1 MRESKKFPVY
11 WTGLGIYTII
21 LLIFGACFLA
31 YTDKALQQYENSQ
44 PETVMENYVAE
55 FQQMAADGTLYDKM
69 EMSSSVNE
77 FESVDVYKELY
88 KAHLAGITEY
98 TFVKSESSYLAEK
111 PEYYI
116 CGDGKPV
123 AKIVLSASNE
133 HTIFGILTIMD
144 WQTESLDSAWE
155 GSTKDYIIRIPDDYT
170 ATVNGVELSEA
181 NLTGEVIENPEFENV
196 SNYVKMPAF
205 VEYSAQG
212 LMKEPKIRVFG
223 ADGQEREVV
232 ADEDGAFV
240 LTQYQPSDNI
250 PKERYDD
257 ALKMA
262 QTWENFLTRDLPG
275 EAHGLATIRKYL
287 IKDSYYWNLAKQY
300 ANSVDITFISGH
312 RMDNPPYSNI
322 KISDYVSYGE
332 NCYSCYIYFE
342 KNMILTKTGES
353 RVDKIDSTFYF
364 VKYDD
369 SDDKKDNPH
378 WAIADMI
385 AKTES
390 KGN

>member
-1 MRESKKFPVY
+1 MRKSKKFPVY
-11 WTGLGIYTII
+11 WAGLGIYTII
-21 LLIFGACFLA
+21 LLIFGACFLS
-31 YTDKALQQYENSQ
+31 YTDKALMQYENSQ
-44 PETVMENYVAE
+44 PSTVMENYLAE
-55 FQQMAADGTLYDKM
+55 FKQMAADGTLYDKM
-69 EMSSSVNE
+69 EMSSFVNE

-88 KAHLAGITEY
+88 KAHLAGISEY

-116 CGDGKPV
+116 CGDGEPI

-133 HTIFGILTIMD
+133 HMIFGILTIMD
-144 WQTESLDSAWE
+144 WQTESLASAWQT
-155 GSTKDYIIRIPDDYT
+155 STKDYIIRIPDDYK

-181 NLTGEVIENPEFENV
+181 NRLGEPIENPDFENV
-196 SNYVKMPAF
+196 SAYVKMPVF
-205 VEYSAQG
+205 VEYSAKG
-212 LMKEPKIRVFG
+212 LMQEPEIKVFG
-223 ADGQEREVV
+223 ADGQEREAA
-232 ADEDGAFV
+232 ADEDGAIV
-240 LTQYQPSDNI
+240 AAEYKPSDNI

-262 QTWENFLTRDLPG
+262 QTWDNFLTRDLGG
-275 EAHGLATIRKYL
+275 EAHGLATARKYL
-287 IKDSYYWNLAKQY
+287 IRDSYYWSKAKEY

-312 RMDNPPYSNI
+312 RMADPPYTNI

-332 NCYSCYIYFE
+332 NCYSCHIYFE
-342 KNMILTKTGES
+342 KNMILKNGAPGVTK
-353 RVDKIDSTFYF
+353 INSTFYF

-385 AKTES
+385 AKT
-390 KGN
+390 N